1 MTLIPETHRDLLD
14 AQVAALATIGG
25 DGYPQVTGVW
35 FLLDEDGEIKV
46 SLNETRRKLKNLLER
61 PACTLFILDP
71 TNPYRYVEIRARAE
85 VVPDTNQAVAKRVGA
100 KYGADLAERDGPGE
114 SRYAVTLHPVHVHTY
129 G

>member
-1 MTLIPETHRDLLD
+1 MTAIPESHRDLLD
-14 AQVAALATIGG
+14 AQVGALATIGG

-35 FLLDEDGEIKV
+35 FLLDEDGEIRV

-71 TNPYRYVEIRARAE
+71 
-85 VVPDTNQAVAKRVGA
+85 
-100 KYGADLAERDGPGE
+100 